1 MDSFAPRAALNRDQS
16 KVIMMQGAW
25 RAEFS
30 TAELPRW
37 IKMYRGLRDRK
48 EGRYARLYAPSVAAL
63 ERVASKLQVAGR

>member
-16 KVIMMQGAW
+16 MVILMQGAW

-30 TAELPRW
+30 AADLPRW

-48 EGRYARLYAPSVAAL
+48 EGRYALLYAPSVAVL
-63 ERVASKLQVAGR
+63 ERVASKLQGAKV